1 MPNLLEKTPV
11 EDFKLTKEQRAF
23 YKVFKKV
30 NAISTMLNKGVKM
43 QMGKL
48 AAMQTM
54 AQEIE
59 GKKKELLL
67 KAPDQSTLDSADEG
81 MIETSQGGGNNEFLR
96 NAVNAQG

>member
-30 NAISTMLNKGVKM
+30 NAISAMLNKGVKM

-48 AAMQTM
+48 AGMQAM

-59 GKKKELLL
+59 GKKRELLL

-81 MIETSQGGGNNEFLR
+81 MVETKQGGMGDEQLR
-96 NAVNAQG
+96 NAINAQG